1 MKIIAYTIPT
11 MIGEILTFIGALI
24 WNYSLMWLFLPVG
37 LLNAFLIGALV
48 FGTISNRN
56 K

>member
-1 MKIIAYTIPT
+1 MKIIAYTILT
-11 MIGEILTFIGALI
+11 MIGEVFTFIGALI

-37 LLNAFLIGALV
+37 LLNGFLIGALI
-48 FGTISNRN
+48 FGTILNPN

>member
-1 MKIIAYTIPT
+1 MIA
-11 MIGEILTFIGALI
+11 EVVTFIGALI

-37 LLNAFLIGALV
+37 LLNGLLVGAVV
-48 FGTISNRN
+48 FGTILNRN

>member
-1 MKIIAYTIPT
+1 MKIIAYTIMT
-11 MIGEILTFIGALI
+11 MFAEVVTFIGALI
-24 WNYSLMWLFLPVG
+24 WNYDLMWLFLPVG

-48 FGTISNRN
+48 TGSLFNRN

>member
-1 MKIIAYTIPT
+1 MKILAYTIIT
-11 MIGEILTFIGALI
+11 MFAELITFIGAFI

-37 LLNAFLIGALV
+37 FLNGFFIGAIFYEL
-48 FGTISNRN
+48 FCNRN

>member
-11 MIGEILTFIGALI
+11 MIAEVVTFVGALI

-37 LLNAFLIGALV
+37 LLNGFLIGALV
-48 FGTISNRN
+48 FGTILNRN

>member
-1 MKIIAYTIPT
+1 MMT
-11 MIGEILTFIGALI
+11 MIAEIITFIGALI

-37 LLNAFLIGALV
+37 LLNGFLIGALV
-48 FGTISNRN
+48 FGTILNRN